1 MKVEL
6 GKNIIH
12 FNELNSTNEFAI
24 NFIKNNKINSPII
37 ITTYF
42 QVNGAGQREK
52 IWESEQGK
60 NLLMSVILS
69 PNISL
74 KDQFNLTILSA
85 LAISDLLNEYK
96 LKNVKIKW
104 PNDILINDKKIAGIL
119 IQNKVKSDKISHSVI
134 GIGLNINQMVFKDY
148 LPKATSIL
156 SEISEEMNLE
166 KVRDILISFMEK
178 RYNEIINGKNLMEEY
193 QKNLYLKN
201 QKSLFQINERKVFGI
216 IKSVTSSGKLVV
228 DIDEVGE
235 KYFSLNEIKFLF

>member
-37 ITTYF
+37 ITTDF

-74 KDQFNLTILSA
+74 KDQFNLTILSS

-119 IQNKVKSDKISHSVI
+119 IQNKV
-134 GIGLNINQMVFKDY
+134 
-148 LPKATSIL
+148 
-156 SEISEEMNLE
+156 
-166 KVRDILISFMEK
+166 R
-178 RYNEIINGKNLMEEY
+178 
-193 QKNLYLKN
+193 
-201 QKSLFQINERKVFGI
+201 
-216 IKSVTSSGKLVV
+216 
-228 DIDEVGE
+228 
-235 KYFSLNEIKFLF
+235 